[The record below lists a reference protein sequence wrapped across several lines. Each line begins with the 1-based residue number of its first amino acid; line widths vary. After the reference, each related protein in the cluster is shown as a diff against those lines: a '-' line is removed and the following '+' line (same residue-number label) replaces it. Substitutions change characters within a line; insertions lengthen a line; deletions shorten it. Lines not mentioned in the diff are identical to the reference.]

1 MSLELK
7 NEDKWINVDLRTK
20 KLVIRFWVKGFPKQF
35 FISTGLKDTKRNRE
49 IVRSKRDAIATDI
62 ALSRLDST
70 LNSYQ
75 FRANEQTNPA
85 ALVLKTSE
93 SKFQIDLS
101 QLWEKFTE
109 FQSSQLEQTTILGK
123 YRKTANMIRQL
134 PTRNLNEAPKIRDWL
149 LTNFSHF
156 TAWANL
162 TDYSRCCKWACD
174 SELIAY
180 NPFEKVQLQKPKIKH
195 RNCKAFTLEQRDLII
210 ESFERHSI
218 HQHYAALVKFLFWT
232 GARPGEAFA
241 LTWGDISQDY
251 RRISIN
257 KSRNFKG
264 IKKGTKNG
272 KQRVFPAQEG
282 SKLHQLLIDI
292 KPKNTVPT
300 DLIFFSKAA
309 KPINSDT
316 FLDFWK
322 EDHTKSQSNAYRSLG
337 VVMELANQGKVPYL
351 KPYATRHTF
360 ATWAITSG
368 LSVDKVAR
376 LIGDTV
382 QTVLKYYCHP
392 EIVDFECPDF

>member
-1 MSLELK
+1 MDTD
-7 NEDKWINVDLRTK
+7 DKWISSDPRTD

-49 IVRSKRDAIATDI
+49 IVRSKRDAIANDI
-62 ALSRLDST
+62 ALERFDPT

-75 FRANEQTNPA
+75 FKATKQVDPVPLLQTLNPKHQ
-85 ALVLKTSE
+85 L
-93 SKFQIDLS
+93 DLQ
-101 QLWEKFTE
+101 QLWEKFTD
-109 FQSSQLEQTTILGK
+109 FQSSQLEQTTILGT
-123 YRKTANMIRQL
+123 YRKIGNMIKQS

-149 LTNFSHF
+149 LANFSHF

-174 SELIAY
+174 STLIAY
-180 NPFEKVQLQKPKIKH
+180 NPFEKLQIQKPKAKY
-195 RNCKAFTLEQRDLII
+195 RDYKAFTLDQRDLII
-210 ESFERHSI
+210 NSFEQHQI
-218 HQHYAALVKFLFWT
+218 HQHYASLVKFLFWT

-241 LTWGDISQDY
+241 LTWGDISPDY

-257 KSRNFKG
+257 KSQNFKG

-272 KQRVFPAQEG
+272 KQRVFPVQKD
-282 SKLHQLLIDI
+282 SKLHQLLISI
-292 KPKNTVPT
+292 KPKNASSTE
-300 DLIFFSKAA
+300 LIFLSKTG

-316 FLDFWK
+316 FILFWK
-322 EDHTKSQSNAYRSLG
+322 ENRTKSNSNVYRYLG
-337 VVMELANQGKVPYL
+337 VVAELATQGKLPYL

-368 LSVDKVAR
+368 LSVDKVAS

>member
-1 MSLELK
+1 MT
-7 NEDKWINVDLRTK
+7 EDQWISSDSRTK
-20 KLVIRFWVKGFPKQF
+20 KLVIRFWVKGFTKQF

-62 ALSRLDST
+62 ALGRFDPT

-75 FRANEQTNPA
+75 FKAT
-85 ALVLKTSE
+85 K
-93 SKFQIDLS
+93 QIDPASVDLQKLKPKQQLDLQ
-101 QLWEKFTE
+101 QLWDKFTD
-109 FQSSQLEQTTILGK
+109 FQSSQLEQTTILDR
-123 YRKTANMIRQL
+123 YRKIANMIRRS

-149 LTNFSHF
+149 LANFSHF

-174 SELIAY
+174 SELITY
-180 NPFEKVQLQKPKIKH
+180 NPFEKLQVQKPKIKS
-195 RNCKAFTLEQRDLII
+195 RDCKAFTLDQRDLII
-210 ESFERHSI
+210 ESFE
-218 HQHYAALVKFLFWT
+218 QHALHEHHAPLVKFLFWT

-241 LTWGDISQDY
+241 LTWGDISPDN

-257 KSRNFKG
+257 KSQNFKG

-272 KQRVFPAQEG
+272 KQRVFPVQEG
-282 SKLHQLLIDI
+282 SKLHQLFIDI
-292 KPKNTVPT
+292 KPPDANPT
-300 DLIFFSKAA
+300 ELIFSSKTG

-316 FLDFWK
+316 FVHFWK
-322 EDHTKSQSNAYRSLG
+322 QDHLYLG
-337 VVMELANQGKVPYL
+337 VVMELATQGKVPYL

-368 LSVDKVAR
+368 LSVDKVAN